1 MARKWQRTLTSAHV
15 HVVRK
20 RSCGYAARLRGGQQT
35 LQHRLGSRQSRQQP
49 RRLGHCRRT
58 VWAARKAT
66 RRQRRRRRRRPR
78 LPGSRCLF
86 GERAPHL
93 RRRVVTSSRG
103 VQRGRGSRLPRQLS
117 SDDKRGGNNS
127 GTNADG
133 GDGGDIVKGTQ
144 RRRETK
150 GDSGSM
156 SPSRLQDPFSGR
168 LTWSVLLAV
177 LAGSRP
183 CR

>member
-1 MARKWQRTLTSAHV
+1 M
-15 HVVRK
+15 
-20 RSCGYAARLRGGQQT
+20 
-35 LQHRLGSRQSRQQP
+35 
-49 RRLGHCRRT
+49 
-58 VWAARKAT
+58 
-66 RRQRRRRRRRPR
+66 
-78 LPGSRCLF
+78 
-86 GERAPHL
+86 
-93 RRRVVTSSRG
+93 TSSRG